1 MTNRAPNWALRV
13 HSCALCSP
21 PLAARRFTNKLRAC
35 HPLWGLGPGGYGPG
49 EPVLAHGASVHLFSS
64 LRPDFP
70 TRPTSCGLEFSS
82 PESLG
87 DLYFLTSAQATL
99 LKEICL
105 DHGSEIVSPPATRLY
120 PSMSTL
126 LSSEVLLVFL
136 SSPLPQPEWQLQNAR
151 PIAISPTLCPKP
163 CQSCLLQ
170 KLLSDS
176 CRVRYDEDRMGDTES
191 QVMGVNCLFC
201 FSKVSW

>member
-35 HPLWGLGPGGYGPG
+35 HPLWDLGPGGYGPG

-126 LSSEVLLVFL
+126 LSSEVLF
-136 SSPLPQPEWQLQNAR
+136 
-151 PIAISPTLCPKP
+151 
-163 CQSCLLQ
+163 SCLPRCPNQNGSSTMQDRLP
-170 KLLSDS
+170 SHRPCVPS
-176 CRVRYDEDRMGDTES
+176 PARAAFCRNFCQIVAECGMMRTEWGTQS
-191 QVMGVNCLFC
+191 LR
-201 FSKVSW
+201 SWV